1 MSRRAEQ
8 WIAEQEIA
16 LLEAIY
22 QLESLSERE
31 DPRQPIRLEVQT
43 VRVVKSRLRSDSS
56 QPNRPITG

>member
-1 MSRRAEQ
+1 MRSAEQ

-31 DPRQPIRLEVQT
+31 DRRQPIRLEC
-43 VRVVKSRLRSDSS
+43 
-56 QPNRPITG
+56 RPFEL

>member
-1 MSRRAEQ
+1 MSRSAEQ

>member
-8 WIAEQEIA
+8 WIAAQEIA

-22 QLESLSERE
+22 QLDSRSEPE
-31 DPRQPIRLEVQT
+31 EPHQPIRLKVQS
-43 VRVVKSRLRSDSS
+43 VRVVKSRLRRDSS